1 MTDRVYVPPV
11 DRLAKEPSVARLQFR
26 IFSLIFFVS
35 GGTSLVYQV
44 AWVREL
50 SLFFGS
56 DVYSAAITLAA
67 FMGGLGCGSWL
78 AGRAAGWLRRP
89 LLAYG
94 ILEILIAF
102 YVLAFPS
109 ILGLFD
115 PMLSATYDGSQLY
128 LPPAYQ
134 ATRAVA
140 AFLVLVLP
148 TALMGATLPIIIQ
161 HFAVSQRRLGSRV
174 GHFYALNTLGAL
186 TGTVASGFLLLPLL
200 GVKDSMAIAASLN
213 LLAGCAAI
221 GMGLAAAP
229 GTRPAIAAVET
240 RSTPAPGRRLV
251 LLALALSGFAAL
263 AMEVAW
269 MRILVQSFSATAY
282 AFSIMLACFLL
293 GIFLG
298 SRAESKQVDA
308 RPDPARRLIQIE
320 ISLAVYVAA
329 LAIVIVW
336 LPDFFG
342 TFLWGLAA
350 ITGGNFGV
358 ASVASQAIAAGLL
371 ILLPTIWLGA
381 SFPLAVKVY
390 ARDIK
395 ERAADTGSLY
405 AANTIGALLGA
416 LCAGFLFIPLVG
428 ARFTLLVIAGIFLL
442 AAFVLL
448 PLAARTQAQGGRRP
462 IFACTAAG
470 LAFAIVAL
478 ALPQRIVAN
487 FNMQTNADPTVIY
500 HGEGVA
506 HTVDIIR
513 TASDDTL
520 MMVNGNIEADTTLV
534 QRRHFILKAHLP
546 LLLHPDPKDVGVIG
560 LGLGITL
567 SAMTRNPAV
576 QDVRLIELSPEMVEA
591 HEQLRSLTGDVL
603 ADPRVH
609 LLIDD
614 GRNFLDRSPEK
625 FDVIT
630 VDPIHPRISGVGYLY
645 TREYYEAAR
654 AHLKDGG
661 YILQWMPMY
670 AVSRKSFDVALRT
683 FAGVFPHASFWYV
696 RGHGL
701 LVGSTEP
708 MQIDF
713 AQIVTRMD
721 HPALR
726 RDFDSI
732 GMHSP
737 YNLMAHLL
745 MDERHIA
752 LYLASAGRLGDEINT
767 DDNAY
772 LEYHTPH
779 EFLEQ
784 TRSILEAL
792 VPFAGWDRSIL
803 VNASAIDI
811 AAIDHASAARLSILF
826 DELDSPID

>member
-1 MTDRVYVPPV
+1 MSVRVFESPLDRSVPDAPS
-11 DRLAKEPSVARLQFR
+11 AKLQFR

-35 GGTSLVYQV
+35 GGMSLVYQV

-94 ILEILIAF
+94 ILELLIAF

-115 PMLSATYDGSQLY
+115 PMLSASYDASQLY

-134 ATRAVA
+134 AARALVA
-140 AFLVLVLP
+140 FIVLVLP

-161 HFAVSQRRLGSRV
+161 HFAANQRRLGARV

-186 TGTVASGFLLLPLL
+186 TGAIASGFLLLPLM
-200 GVKDSMAIAASLN
+200 GVRDSMAIAASLN
-213 LLAGCAAI
+213 VLAGCAAI
-221 GMGLAAAP
+221 GLSFAAAP
-229 GTRPAIAAVET
+229 AVRRAVAPEVT
-240 RSTPAPGRRLV
+240 RSIMTPGRMLV
-251 LLALALSGFAAL
+251 PLALALSGFAAL

-269 MRILVQSFSATAY
+269 MRILIQSFSATAY

-329 LAIVIVW
+329 LAIAIVW

-350 ITGGNFGV
+350 VTGGNFGV

-381 SFPLAVKVY
+381 SFPLAVKIY
-390 ARDIK
+390 SRDIE
-395 ERAADTGSLY
+395 ERAADTGGIY

-416 LCAGFLFIPLVG
+416 LAAGFLFIPLVG

-442 AAFVLL
+442 AAFVLT
-448 PLAARTQAQGGRRP
+448 PLAARRHEQGGRRMLVAGAAAALV
-462 IFACTAAG
+462 FA
-470 LAFAIVAL
+470 FVAL
-478 ALPQRIVAN
+478 ILPQRIVAN
-487 FNMQTNADPTVIY
+487 FNMQTNSDPEILY
-500 HGEGVA
+500 HGEGVS
-506 HTVDIIR
+506 HTVDIVR
-513 TASDDTL
+513 TDSGNTL
-520 MMVNGNIEADTTLV
+520 MMVNGNIEADTTFL

-546 LLLHPDPKDVGVIG
+546 LLLHPDPKQVGVIG

-567 SAMTRNPAV
+567 AATARNPAV
-576 QDVRLIELSPEMVEA
+576 EDIRLIELSPEMVAA
-591 HEQLRSLTGDVL
+591 HDHLEVLTGDIL
-603 ADPRVH
+603 ADPRIH

-614 GRNFLDRSPEK
+614 GRNFLDRTTER

-654 AHLKDGG
+654 SHLQDGG
-661 YILQWMPMY
+661 IILQWMPMY
-670 AVSRKSFDVALRT
+670 AVSRESFDVALRT

-713 AQIVTRMD
+713 AQIATRMS

-726 RDFDSI
+726 RDFGSI
-732 GMHSP
+732 GMNAP
-737 YNLMAHLL
+737 ADLMAHLL

-752 LYLASAGRLGDEINT
+752 LYLASARQFGDAINT

-779 EFLEQ
+779 EFLET
-784 TRSILEAL
+784 TRSIVEAL
-792 VPFAGWDRSIL
+792 VPYAGWDRSIL
-803 VNASAIDI
+803 VNASPEDI
-811 AAIDHASAARLSILF
+811 AAIDAAATARMSVLIE
-826 DELDSPID
+826 ELDGPVE